1 MNKLQIETSLELEKF
16 LKILAEESVTLAKK
30 SIAEDTEQDYYK
42 SQMTKDKKRFITSN
56 MSEQEKDEDEVDV
69 ANDDELEQIAPEEK
83 EDIDITFFRIRD
95 ELNTIRS
102 GRSLKDKNLKSELEQ
117 YVDRLS
123 GNEKKI
129 LHTFLKSIGNIMT
142 DEETGSSAK
151 DPSDPPVALDVKGA
165 DSDKDGIDQSDD
177 SEAPEAATS
186 KKQKSK
192 KSEIED
198 TTPPIRVGRQ
208 QTESIRDI
216 VKKLMLS

>member
-1 MNKLQIETSLELEKF
+1 
-16 LKILAEESVTLAKK
+16 
-30 SIAEDTEQDYYK
+30 
-42 SQMTKDKKRFITSN
+42 
-56 MSEQEKDEDEVDV
+56 MSEQEKDEDEADV

-165 DSDKDGIDQSDD
+165 DSDKDDIDQSDD